1 MQNVIT
7 LSRKQLYDEVWTIS
21 VQGVAKKYN
30 LHYQQ
35 LLNSCKEANIPIPSS
50 GYWTRLKCGKDVS
63 QEVIE
68 LPKSDIENVILY
80 LNDYKQENRN
90 KKNINQSE
98 TKEVEKKI
106 FYDEKATS
114 SDKKASDLHEDAYN
128 SISEN
133 SQLLLFL
140 EKEERTRVLNT
151 AYSLTIRDGK
161 KLHPQVIKYKETINA
176 WNKQQVELK
185 KNAYYNSRY
194 NNNSTQQPPFINE
207 VDSSTLTRIYK
218 ILDALFTA
226 IEVLG
231 GKINSDLSM
240 MIHKDIVHVRFAEG
254 QDKIT
259 HELTKQEARELVEY
273 NDRVKQYKWA
283 SKPNIRKYDY
293 VYNGK
298 LRIVFSDQKYIRDSE
313 NEKIEDKL
321 GDILIKLYEIS
332 EAERIAREQ
341 REEIQ
346 RQKRE
351 EERKREECR
360 KLKNEEILRIRS
372 LINQANDYKI
382 ACEIRHYIA
391 AVEEMSDGSEEV
403 KSWIKWAKE
412 KANWFDPTLNFED
425 DILGKRDHS
434 KEEEEKNKLL
444 EVRDNYYRGFGF

>member
-1 MQNVIT
+1 MNNVIT
-7 LSRKQLYDEVWTIS
+7 LSRKQLYDEVWSIS

-68 LPKSDIENVILY
+68 LPKSDIENVSLY
-80 LNDYKQENRN
+80 LNGFKPEKH
-90 KKNINQSE
+90 KKENINFLE
-98 TKEVEKKI
+98 TKEIEEKI
-106 FYDEKATS
+106 IYDEEAT
-114 SDKKASDLHEDAYN
+114 SDKKASDLQEDAYN
-128 SISEN
+128 STPEN

-140 EKEERTRVLNT
+140 EKEERIRVLNT
-151 AYSLTIRDGK
+151 AFSLEVRDGK
-161 KLHPQVIKYKETINA
+161 KLHPQVIKYRESINA
-176 WNKQQVELK
+176 WNKQQMELK

-226 IEVLG
+226 IEALG

-254 QDKIT
+254 QDKIL

-293 VYNGK
+293 VYNGR
-298 LRIVFSDQKYIRDSE
+298 LRIVFSDQKYIRDSD

-321 GDILIKLYEIS
+321 GDILIKLYEIA
-332 EAERIAREQ
+332 EAERIARER

-346 RQKRE
+346 RQQRE
-351 EERKREECR
+351 EERKREER
-360 KLKNEEILRIRS
+360 RRQKNDEILKTRE
-372 LINQANDYKI
+372 LINQAQDYKI
-382 ACEIRHYIA
+382 ACEIRKYIA
-391 AVEEMSDGSEEV
+391 AIEEKSDGSEEV
-403 KSWIKWAKE
+403 LRWIEWAKQ
-412 KANWFDPTLNFED
+412 KANWFDPTLQYED

-434 KEEEEKNKLL
+434 KEENEKSKLL
-444 EVRDNYYRGFGF
+444 EVRDSYYRIFGY